1 MKPAGPSL
9 IFFYLLLL
17 WSCSKGEKTSGDKGE
32 RPIVKGVEV
41 AVVRAETISDSL
53 EAAGTVT
60 PEKSTV
66 LSSKAVG
73 TIVSVMAREGDPVK
87 KGQTLIQIDARD
99 YRAELQGAQAALDE
113 ASSAVGAAESAVIS
127 ARGQEE
133 LAAATFKRYEPLV
146 AKGSVTPHEF
156 DEVNA
161 KRNIAAAELARA
173 EDNLRAARAR
183 KKSAEA
189 KVAYAQTLLS
199 YTRIESPFD
208 GVVAAKSAEV
218 GALAAPG
225 APLMVVEQRGP
236 YRLEAQLGETW
247 LAQVKLAMAVAVV
260 IEAIDAKLT
269 GKVEEIVPAGD
280 PQSRTFTIRIALPTH
295 ALLHSGLYGKA
306 LFALGTREAM
316 LVPADSIIE
325 RGQLT
330 GVYTVD
336 DAGLVHLRLITPGK
350 RHDGKLEVLS
360 GLSPG
365 DRIIVK
371 GAKDVAEG
379 SRVGLPAAR

>member
-1 MKPAGPSL
+1 MKPGQTSMICL
-9 IFFYLLLL
+9 WLLL
-17 WSCSKGEKTSGDKGE
+17 WACSRGEKTSDDTSE
-32 RPIVKGVEV
+32 HPLVSGVEV
-41 AVVRAETISDSL
+41 AVVRPETVAQSL
-53 EAAGTVT
+53 EAVGTVT

-73 TIVSVMAREGDPVK
+73 TIVAVMARAGDPVK
-87 KGQTLIQIDARD
+87 KGQPLIEIDARD
-99 YRAELQGAQAALDE
+99 YRAELQSAQAALEE
-113 ASSAVGAAESAVIS
+113 ANSAVGAADAAVIS
-127 ARGQEE
+127 ARGQKD

-161 KRNIAAAELARA
+161 KHNIAAADLARA

-189 KVAYAQTLLS
+189 RVAYAQTLLS
-199 YTRIESPFD
+199 YTRIDSPFD

-225 APLMVVEQRGP
+225 TPLMVVEQRGP
-236 YRLEAQLGETW
+236 YRLEAQVGETW
-247 LAQVKLAMAVAVV
+247 LAHVKRAMAVAVV
-260 IEAIDAKLT
+260 IDAIDAKLT
-269 GKVEEIVPAGD
+269 GKVEEILPAGD
-280 PQSRTFTIRIALPTH
+280 PQSRTFTIRIALPSH

-306 LFALGTREAM
+306 LFPLGTREAL
-316 LVPADSIIE
+316 LVPAAAIIE

-330 GVYTVD
+330 GLYTVD
-336 DAGLVHLRLITPGK
+336 DAGLVHLRLITLGK
-350 RHDGKLEVLS
+350 RHDGKQEVLS

-365 DRIIVK
+365 DRVVVN
-371 GAKDVAEG
+371 GTREVTEG
-379 SRVGLPAAR
+379 SRVALPAAR

>member
-1 MKPAGPSL
+1 MKPAQASL
-9 IFFYLLLL
+9 ICLWLVLL
-17 WSCSKGEKTSGDKGE
+17 WACSRGEKTSGDASE
-32 RPIVKGVEV
+32 RPLVSGVEV
-41 AVVRAETISDSL
+41 AVVRPETVADSL
-53 EAAGTVT
+53 EAVGTVT

-73 TIVSVMAREGDPVK
+73 TIVAVMARAGDPVK
-87 KGQTLIQIDARD
+87 KGQPLIEIDARD
-99 YRAELQGAQAALDE
+99 YRAELQSAQAALEE
-113 ASSAVGAAESAVIS
+113 ANSAVGAAEAAVIS
-127 ARGQEE
+127 ARGQKD

-161 KRNIAAAELARA
+161 KHNIAAAELAGA

-225 APLMVVEQRGP
+225 APLMVVEQGGP
-236 YRLEAQLGETW
+236 YRLEAQVGETW
-247 LAQVKLAMAVAVV
+247 LAYVKRAMAVAVV
-260 IEAIDAKLT
+260 IDAIDAKLT
-269 GKVEEIVPAGD
+269 GKVEEILPAGD
-280 PQSRTFTIRIALPTH
+280 PQSRTFTIRIALPSHTM
-295 ALLHSGLYGKA
+295 LHSGLYGKA
-306 LFALGTREAM
+306 LFPRGTREAV
-316 LVPADSIIE
+316 LVPAAAIIE

-330 GVYTVD
+330 GLYTVD
-336 DAGLVHLRLITPGK
+336 DSGLVHLRLITPGK

-365 DRIIVK
+365 DRIVINGTK
-371 GAKDVAEG
+371 EVAEG
-379 SRVGLPAAR
+379 SRVALPAAR